1 MHKEVGKCEARFWCM
16 LQVVQGD
23 QSGREPPLAATSAD
37 VWALGA
43 ITFEVMSGQHPTTRL
58 QCCHFSTAHPV

>member
-1 MHKEVGKCEARFWCM
+1 MKQGVVFVW
-16 LQVVQGD
+16 QVVQGD

-43 ITFEVMSGQHPTTRL
+43 ITFEVMSGERAPTQHK
-58 QCCHFSTAHPV
+58 CCRY